1 MTTKRKA
8 YVRPMTSTWW
18 KKLPFYRF
26 YMLREGTA
34 VPAVWFSIELIFGLF
49 ALKHG
54 AESWM
59 GFVGFLQNPVVVIL
73 NLIALAAALLH
84 TKTWFELA
92 PKAANIIVKDEKMGP
107 EPIIKG
113 LWVVTAVV
121 TVVILPLGLFPG
133 DALSYE
139 RVLAFA
145 QSFIGRAFLF
155 LMIVLP
161 LWCGLHR
168 MHHAMHDLKIH
179 VPSGKWV
186 FYGLAA
192 ILTVVTAIGIL
203 TI

>member
-34 VPAVWFSIELIFGLF
+34 ALAAWFSIELIYGLF

-113 LWVVTAVV
+113 LWAVTAVA
-121 TVVILPLGLFPG
+121 TVVILYV
-133 DALSYE
+133 ALY
-139 RVLAFA
+139 
-145 QSFIGRAFLF
+145 
-155 LMIVLP
+155 
-161 LWCGLHR
+161 W
-168 MHHAMHDLKIH
+168 
-179 VPSGKWV
+179 
-186 FYGLAA
+186 
-192 ILTVVTAIGIL
+192 
-203 TI
+203 